1 MKSNHEFSSL
11 TIALYAPEIISTF
24 LTEKFLK
31 ESTVIP
37 KNWEFAEPPEMD
49 AEESRVIFTNG
60 VRISAEDGVLMLSED
75 IIDNRAAKLMIPKV
89 VEQWVEIW
97 HQFNYVQISIKP
109 NSFYTFKQENNT
121 KPSHYIPTDLLA
133 SNEWQKFSQDPPR
146 AALSLSMTSPK
157 GEFSISLD
165 DVMIQQEND
174 KLLKVGV
181 FCKGDF
187 SYPLCDLAGIDRQE
201 ALFRYIRSYS
211 EDWNKFYQIL
221 RQKFLHLT

>member
-31 ESTVIP
+31 ESTIIP
-37 KNWEFAEPPEMD
+37 KDWQFAEPPEIGT
-49 AEESRVIFTNG
+49 EESRVIFTNG
-60 VRISAEDGVLMLSED
+60 VRISAEDGVIMLSED
-75 IIDNRAAKLMIPKV
+75 IIDNRAEKSMIPKV
-89 VEQWVEIW
+89 VEKWVEIW
-97 HQFNYVQISIKP
+97 NQFNYCKISIKP

-121 KPSHYIPTDLLA
+121 KPKHYISTSLL
-133 SNEWQKFSQDPPR
+133 SSDGWQKFSKEPPR
-146 AALSLSMTSPK
+146 VALSLLMTSPK

-165 DVMIQQEND
+165 DVMLQQQND
-174 KLLKVGV
+174 ESFKVGV

-187 SYPLCDLAGIDRQE
+187 SYELCNIADADRQE
-201 ALFRYIRSYS
+201 AVLRYIRSYQ